1 MSCTTGTAR
10 SAGGGGVEV
19 SSPQPAAIEATATVG
34 TNTKRAIRMIR
45 STGSLQSQGLTPEAK
60 ASAVPSRSCAESF
73 ESTSDDSDIR
83 VLTGGRRPA
92 SVVQMSTKKPVILIA
107 DDDPEILTMLGIRL
121 SKKGYQVLEAVD
133 GNQTLSLAHKH
144 HPDLVLL
151 DVMMPGR
158 NGWEVA
164 KELRS
169 ADEFANVGIVMLTA
183 IGEKVNE
190 MTSPLYGADAYVD
203 KPFDFS
209 ELEAKIKD
217 VLSARQKH

>member
-1 MSCTTGTAR
+1 
-10 SAGGGGVEV
+10 
-19 SSPQPAAIEATATVG
+19 
-34 TNTKRAIRMIR
+34 
-45 STGSLQSQGLTPEAK
+45 
-60 ASAVPSRSCAESF
+60 
-73 ESTSDDSDIR
+73 
-83 VLTGGRRPA
+83 
-92 SVVQMSTKKPVILIA
+92 MSTKKPVILIA

-133 GNQTLSLAHKH
+133 GNQTLNLARKH

-151 DVMMPGR
+151 DVMMPGK

-164 KELRS
+164 KELR
-169 ADEFANVGIVMLTA
+169 ADEQFSNVGIVMLTA

-209 ELEAKIKD
+209 DLEKKIKD
-217 VLSARQKH
+217 VLSERAKRS

>member
-1 MSCTTGTAR
+1 MS
-10 SAGGGGVEV
+10 
-19 SSPQPAAIEATATVG
+19 
-34 TNTKRAIRMIR
+34 
-45 STGSLQSQGLTPEAK
+45 
-60 ASAVPSRSCAESF
+60 
-73 ESTSDDSDIR
+73 
-83 VLTGGRRPA
+83 
-92 SVVQMSTKKPVILIA
+92 KKPVILIA

-133 GNQTLSLAHKH
+133 GVQTLDLARKH

-151 DVMMPGR
+151 DVMMPGK

-164 KELRS
+164 KELR
-169 ADEFANVGIVMLTA
+169 ADDEFSNVGIVMLTA

-209 ELEAKIKD
+209 DLEKKIKD
-217 VLSARQKH
+217 VLSGRAQRS

>member
-1 MSCTTGTAR
+1 
-10 SAGGGGVEV
+10 
-19 SSPQPAAIEATATVG
+19 
-34 TNTKRAIRMIR
+34 
-45 STGSLQSQGLTPEAK
+45 
-60 ASAVPSRSCAESF
+60 
-73 ESTSDDSDIR
+73 
-83 VLTGGRRPA
+83 
-92 SVVQMSTKKPVILIA
+92 MSTKKPVILIA

-133 GNQTLSLAHKH
+133 GNQTLNLAHKH

-151 DVMMPGR
+151 DVMMPGK

-164 KELRS
+164 KELRA
-169 ADEFANVGIVMLTA
+169 ADEFSNVGIVMLTA

-209 ELEAKIKD
+209 DLEKKIKD
-217 VLSARQKH
+217 VLTARAQRS

>member
-1 MSCTTGTAR
+1 MS
-10 SAGGGGVEV
+10 S
-19 SSPQPAAIEATATVG
+19 
-34 TNTKRAIRMIR
+34 K
-45 STGSLQSQGLTPEAK
+45 K
-60 ASAVPSRSCAESF
+60 A
-73 ESTSDDSDIR
+73 
-83 VLTGGRRPA
+83 
-92 SVVQMSTKKPVILIA
+92 VILIA

-121 SKKGYQVLEAVD
+121 SKKGYEVLEAVD
-133 GNQTLSLAHKH
+133 GNQTLNLARKH

-169 ADEFANVGIVMLTA
+169 DDEFANLGIVMLTA

-209 ELEAKIKD
+209 DLEKKIKD
-217 VLSARQKH
+217 VLSERAKRS

>member
-1 MSCTTGTAR
+1 
-10 SAGGGGVEV
+10 
-19 SSPQPAAIEATATVG
+19 
-34 TNTKRAIRMIR
+34 
-45 STGSLQSQGLTPEAK
+45 
-60 ASAVPSRSCAESF
+60 
-73 ESTSDDSDIR
+73 
-83 VLTGGRRPA
+83 
-92 SVVQMSTKKPVILIA
+92 MSTKKPVILIA

-151 DVMMPGR
+151 DVMMPGK

-217 VLSARQKH
+217 VLSARQKQ